1 MTDAPAEPTSRLAV
15 LKTYKLY
22 VGGAFPRTESGRFDQ
37 VSGPDGEV
45 IANYCRS
52 SRKDFREAVV
62 SARAAFSGWAA
73 RSAFNRSQILYRIAE
88 MLEGRR
94 SQFETELQALGTTPA
109 EAAAEVEAA
118 VDRLVHYAGW
128 CDKYQQIFSCVNPVS
143 SSHFNFSIL
152 EPTGV
157 VAIYAPD
164 ECPLLGL
171 VSVLAPAVAGG
182 NTVVL
187 LASES
192 RPLPAITFA
201 EVAHSSDVPGGVM
214 NILTGRRAELL
225 EFFASHLDVNAFVYC
240 GRDEEAIKEAE
251 RLAAG
256 NVKRLVVDRRSDW
269 FSDDAQSPYRIS
281 DLQEVKSTWHPIGT

>member
-1 MTDAPAEPTSRLAV
+1 MTDSPAAPTGRLAV

-37 VSGPDGEV
+37 VMGADGEV

-62 SARAAFSGWAA
+62 TARAAFPGWAA

-94 SQFETELQALGTTPA
+94 SQFETELTALGATQD

-118 VDRLVHYAGW
+118 VDRLVYYAGW
-128 CDKYQQIFSCVNPVS
+128 CDKYQQIFSSVNPVS

-157 VAIYAPD
+157 VGIYAPD

-240 GRDEEAIKEAE
+240 GNDDEAISKAE
-251 RLAAG
+251 RLAAA
-256 NVKRLVVDRRSDW
+256 NVKRLAVDRRGDW
-269 FSDDAQSPYRIS
+269 FSNDAQSPYRIS
-281 DLQEVKSTWHPIGT
+281 DLQEVKTTWHPIGT